1 MFSAI
6 DEKYMRR
13 ALELAALAMN
23 HATPN
28 PRVGCVIVRDG
39 HVLAEGFT
47 QRPGEAHAEAHA
59 IKQSRTKNIDLR
71 GATAYVT
78 LEPCNHFGRT
88 PPCSEALIETGVTR
102 VIAAMQDPNP
112 IVGGHGFQ
120 RMRDAGLEVR
130 VGLLE
135 QEAHEINIGFFK
147 RMILGL
153 PWVRAKVAASID
165 GRTGLADGQSKWI
178 TSAAARED
186 GHAWRARA
194 CAIATG
200 SGTVRHD
207 NPQLLVRGV
216 DTVLPLRQ
224 PLRIVFDHIG
234 NLDPNAKVLD
244 GGALVVCADTV
255 PPNLPSSVEAVQFPD
270 GRGKIDL
277 PRALADIGSR
287 GVNELHLEAGA
298 RLMGPMIQAGL
309 VDELLVYLAP
319 KILGR
324 DAREMF
330 SLPEPLKLAEALQ
343 FEFHDVTRV
352 GEDVRLILR
361 KARND

>member
-1 MFSAI
+1 MFSAT
-6 DEKYMRR
+6 DEAWMRR
-13 ALELAALAMN
+13 ALDLATLAMN

-28 PRVGCVIVRDG
+28 PRVGCVVVRDAQ
-39 HVLAEGFT
+39 VLAEGFT

-59 IKQSRTKNIDLR
+59 LKLARSKGIDLK

-88 PPCSEALIETGVTR
+88 PPCTEALIEAGVAR

-112 IVGGHGFQ
+112 IV
-120 RMRDAGLEVR
+120 AGRGLTRLREAGIEVR

-135 QEAHEINIGFFK
+135 HDAREINIGFIK
-147 RMILGL
+147 RMTSGL
-153 PWVRAKVAASID
+153 PWVRAKVASSLD
-165 GRTGLADGQSKWI
+165 GRTGLSNGQSQWI
-178 TSAAARED
+178 TGEAARND
-186 GHAWRARA
+186 GHHWRARA

-207 NPQLLVRGV
+207 NPRMTVRDV
-216 DTVLPLRQ
+216 ETVLLLRQ
-224 PLRIVFDHIG
+224 PLRIVFDHVG
-234 NLDPNAKVLD
+234 ELNPAAAVLES
-244 GGALVVCADTV
+244 GALVICADRV
-255 PPNLPSSVEAVQFPD
+255 ADGLNKDVEVIQLPD

-277 PRALADIGSR
+277 NRAMIEIGSR

-309 VDELLVYLAP
+309 VDELLVYQAP
-319 KILGR
+319 KLLGR

-330 SLPEPLKLAEALQ
+330 SIPEPLQLSQALQ
-343 FEFHDVTRV
+343 FEFHDVRRI
-352 GEDVRLILR
+352 GDDVRMILR
-361 KARND
+361 KT

>member
-1 MFSAI
+1 MFSAT
-6 DEKYMRR
+6 DEKYMHR

-28 PRVGCVIVRDG
+28 PRVGCVIVRDNA
-39 HVLAEGFT
+39 VLSEGFT
-47 QRPGEAHAEAHA
+47 QRPGEPHAEAHA
-59 IKQSRTKNIDLR
+59 IKLARIKNIDLR
-71 GATAYVT
+71 DATAYVT

-88 PPCSEALIETGVTR
+88 PPCSEALIEAGITR
-102 VIAAMQDPNP
+102 VVAAMQDPNP
-112 IVGGHGFQ
+112 IVGGHGFE
-120 RMRDAGLEVR
+120 RLRNAGVEVR

-135 QEAHEINIGFFK
+135 QEAREINIGFFK
-147 RMILGL
+147 RMVTGL

-165 GRTGLADGQSKWI
+165 GRTGLANGDSQWI
-178 TSAAARED
+178 TSSAARTD
-186 GHAWRARA
+186 GHAWRSRA
-194 CAIATG
+194 CAVATG

-207 NPQLLVRGV
+207 NPEMTVRGV
-216 DTVLPLRQ
+216 STVLPLRQ
-224 PLRIVFDHIG
+224 PLRIVFDHLG
-234 NLDPNAKVLD
+234 ELDPNAKILD
-244 GGALVVCADTV
+244 GGALVVCADKA
-255 PPNLPSSVEAVQFPD
+255 PANMRNNVEIVQFPD

-319 KILGR
+319 KLLGR

-330 SLPEPLKLAEALQ
+330 SLPEPLKLADALQ
-343 FEFHDVTRV
+343 FEFHDVARV
-352 GEDVRLILR
+352 GEDVRLMLR
-361 KARND
+361 KASND